1 MSSGEALQS
10 LAQQA
15 RSRSSEA
22 WGQTYETLAPPVYRL
37 CRRMLQSREDA
48 EDAANEIFLKA
59 RVRLGQYDTDRP
71 FRPWLFRVA
80 ANHCLDDLR
89 KRRSHAELDDP
100 EAELKRLEGESST
113 PEQAVLVNESKRTV
127 RRAMSVL
134 DDRSRVALVLR
145 YFVEMSYTEIGDIL
159 GISTTYV
166 GVLLVRAR
174 RQLRSELAR

>member
-1 MSSGEALQS
+1 
-10 LAQQA
+10 
-15 RSRSSEA
+15 
-22 WGQTYETLAPPVYRL
+22 
-37 CRRMLQSREDA
+37 MLQSREDA

-59 RVRLGQYDTDRP
+59 RVRLGQYDPDRP

-80 ANHCLDDLR
+80 ANHCLDELR

-100 EAELKRLEGESST
+100 ETELERLEGESPT

-145 YFVEMSYTEIGDIL
+145 YFAEMSYTEIGEIL
-159 GISTTYV
+159 GVSTTYV